1 MNGRT
6 DIGLALEQAADSGP
20 PLLLDGATGTEL
32 ERRGVEMV
40 DGLWDAL
47 ATGSRPDVLREIHA
61 DYLRAGSQ
69 VVIANTFSTSR
80 YVLAEAGHGDR
91 FESLNRNAVRLA
103 VEARD
108 EVRSSAWVAGSI
120 STLNFGVLPSSLQK
134 ARQDYRDQAEIM
146 AAAGAD
152 LIILEMM
159 RDVELTAA
167 AVDAVE
173 TVDLPCW
180 VGYSVEYGA
189 EGQLVSQEQGLPLQ
203 EMLASLDFGKVQVV
217 GVMHSP
223 GGADRAR
230 PGGSGR
236 HLDRSPLCL
245 CPLRRVVDAELAFR
259 RHHCPRRLCGSRCRL
274 GGRRRAGGWWLLRFG
289 ARTHPRL
296 GKGTSVA
303 LLWFAPT
310 VPAHLPG
317 LYWNAG
323 ATRFPT
329 GSAGSSVRVPSE
341 QTGPALSPN
350 RRTQPHT
357 RRDQGW
363 SPRYGL
369 MSGHWHR
376 KAEAGITGF
385 RDRIGLRH
393 PVHPATLAGRD
404 RLQVGG
410 ERQVP

>member
-1 MNGRT
+1 MSGRT
-6 DIGLALEQAADSGP
+6 DIGLALEQAVDSGP

-80 YVLAEAGHGDR
+80 YVLAEAGHGDQ

-108 EVRSSAWVAGSI
+108 EVRPSAWAAGSI

-217 GVMHSP
+217 GVMHSLVEP
-223 GGADRAR
+223 
-230 PGGSGR
+230 
-236 HLDRSPLCL
+236 
-245 CPLRRVVDAELAFR
+245 
-259 RHHCPRRLCGSRCRL
+259 
-274 GGRRRAGGWWLLRFG
+274 
-289 ARTHPRL
+289 
-296 GKGTSVA
+296 
-303 LLWFAPT
+303 
-310 VPAHLPG
+310 
-317 LYWNAG
+317 
-323 ATRFPT
+323 
-329 GSAGSSVRVPSE
+329 
-341 QTGPALSPN
+341 TGPALAEVADIWTGPRFAYAHSG
-350 RRTQPHT
+350 
-357 RRDQGW
+357 GW
-363 SPRYGL
+363 SMPN
-369 MSGHWHR
+369 WHFDDIIAPDDY
-376 KAEAGITGF
+376 AEVAAVWVADG
-385 RDRIGLRH
+385 
-393 PVHPATLAGRD
+393 VQA
-404 RLQVGG
+404 VGG
-410 ERQVP
+410 CCGLGPEHIHALARELL